1 MVAFRSFRRYALCLN
16 MYGSRKIRTLL
27 VRAAAPA
34 RKSAST
40 LIELLVVVSIIG
52 FLMSILLPSLKRSM
66 ELAYATSCKANLR
79 HIGQGTLLYTLENSG
94 WLPVPSKEEQ
104 RAPMSEVQA
113 SSQSGG
119 SPVVDHEAT
128 GEAAWF
134 GKLFPTYL
142 GDPMVLRCPKDPFGF
157 RMVTAKSRISD
168 PSAANSAS
176 YGMNSF
182 ILTAGDGYLA
192 NIERHGPSRPL
203 DTILLADAGPDRLW
217 REDYS
222 NVGFVQGPERNQS
235 MLSWGDRFD
244 PFSYGQRRSWVT
256 QRHGHGIHAVTLDG
270 GVRSVG
276 TTEVLRRRVQ
286 KYYRRC
292 AAGGCTMCNE
302 LEVFHYSFAAD
313 RLFWWTGPVP
323 TR

>member
-1 MVAFRSFRRYALCLN
+1 
-16 MYGSRKIRTLL
+16 MYRPRKIRTFL
-27 VRAAAPA
+27 VRAPVPA
-34 RKSAST
+34 SKRAST
-40 LIELLVVVSIIG
+40 LIELLMVVSIIG
-52 FLMSILLPSLKRSM
+52 FLMGILLPSLKRSM

-79 HIGQGTLLYTLENSG
+79 HIGQGTLVYTLENDG
-94 WLPVPSKEEQ
+94 WLPVPSKEER
-104 RAPMSEVQA
+104 RAPVAGGQAGGVA
-113 SSQSGG
+113 SS
-119 SPVVDHEAT
+119 PAPTDHEAT

-157 RMVTAKSRISD
+157 RMVTVRSRISD

-192 NIERHGPSRPL
+192 NIERHRPSRPL

-244 PFSYGQRRSWVT
+244 PFSPAHKRSWVT

-270 GVRSVG
+270 GVRDVG
-276 TTEVLRRRVQ
+276 TTEVLRKRVQ